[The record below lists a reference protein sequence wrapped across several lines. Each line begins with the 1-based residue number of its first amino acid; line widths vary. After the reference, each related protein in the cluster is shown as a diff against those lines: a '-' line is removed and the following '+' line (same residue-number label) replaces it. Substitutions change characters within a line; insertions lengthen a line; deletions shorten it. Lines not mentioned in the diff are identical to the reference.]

1 MEFVSALIHDLSV
14 LGGLA
19 LWPAHG
25 AFMAM
30 LGLFTVA
37 FENIGSFITGL
48 LLGNLI

>member
-1 MEFVSALIHDLSV
+1 MEFVSALIHVLSV

-37 FENIGSFITGL
+37 FENIGIFVTGL
-48 LLGNLI
+48 F

>member
-19 LWPAHG
+19 LLWPAHG

-37 FENIGSFITGL
+37 FENIGIFVTGL
-48 LLGNLI
+48 F